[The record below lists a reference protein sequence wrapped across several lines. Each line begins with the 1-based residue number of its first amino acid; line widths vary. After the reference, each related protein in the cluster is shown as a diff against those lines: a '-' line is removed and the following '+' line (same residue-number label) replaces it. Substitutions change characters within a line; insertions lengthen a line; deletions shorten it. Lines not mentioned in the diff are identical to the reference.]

1 MLNDAHLKTLK
12 LAFVVIVKHKFYE
25 EEEEEEEEEET
36 ENEVDKKVDNDD
48 EQHL

>member
-25 EEEEEEEEEET
+25 EEEEEEET